1 MSGEMI
7 ERVAKAISGSGVTS
21 PTSIRKARAAIE
33 AMRDL
38 TEEMEEAMDTPFHAE
53 MRKQIAE
60 SIRLYGKPAYGS
72 APFSAAM
79 WKAAIDEAL
88 K

>member
-21 PTSIRKARAAIE
+21 PTSIRKARAAVLAMRAPTE
-33 AMRDL
+33 AMCDA
-38 TEEMEEAMDTPFHAE
+38 MEGLHLCRVEDA
-53 MRKQIAE
+53 KQIW
-60 SIRLYGKPAYGS
+60 PA
-72 APFSAAM
+72 M
-79 WKAAIDEAL
+79 IDEAL